1 LAAKKRLQYSVA
13 RDITQY
19 TFSSDSC
26 YLRPVTGGR
35 LAAVVVEDHGLRRGA
50 TTTCSAAE
58 WGGPDAAPGRRLARL
73 GMPDTRRG
81 RDPPTRAASWPRL
94 TAHAPPPARPKVRG
108 HRLLL
113 LAPAPGPRP
122 LRRGRQPARSRS
134 DPVRRVERLVVPGL
148 RVRVARGQSD
158 AGARDEAARVAAVVV
173 VKRLVAGARVN
184 DPS

>member
-1 LAAKKRLQYSVA
+1 
-13 RDITQY
+13 
-19 TFSSDSC
+19 
-26 YLRPVTGGR
+26 

-50 TTTCSAAE
+50 TTTCSAAA

-81 RDPPTRAASWPRL
+81 RDPPTRAASWPRI